1 MDDEA
6 MPPGRN
12 SLQRGPPVW
21 TRASGATAVPCVWM
35 PKAFVAP
42 WTADVL
48 GTWLPGS
55 WAIGG
60 MPPDD
65 WIHRAPIQR
74 GGMSGTVRR
83 SSTAT
88 PKARAVRITRT
99 GAPGTPRGGS
109 NGETK
114 GRRGV
119 LVFISHNHPFHSV
132 PRVPLF

>member
-1 MDDEA
+1 MLLTSANDATIDLADLVAGSDRKFAALMDDEA

-12 SLQRGPPVW
+12 RLPRGPPVW
-21 TRASGATAVPCVWM
+21 TKAIGEVAVPCVCT

-42 WTADVL
+42 WTAAVL

-60 MPPDD
+60 IPPDD
-65 WIHRAPIQR
+65 WIHSAPIQR

-88 PKARAVRITRT
+88 PKAGAVRMTWT
-99 GAPGTPRGGS
+99 GPPAWPAKR
-109 NGETK
+109 
-114 GRRGV
+114 
-119 LVFISHNHPFHSV
+119 
-132 PRVPLF
+132 